1 VIQAIVAVPTQETR
15 EYVQLLIEV
24 EVRKRRIAL
33 LQAERAELE
42 LALTTFAVEL
52 KGRVGGI
59 RAELKRVRLQIAEH
73 RRRIERLKGDDTLD
87 PATVEREVAEE
98 FAERIQAEQAS
109 EDASRREDAAIERPR
124 RNHRLDANTEAEIL
138 KVYRELAKRFH
149 PDLARNDRERSRRA
163 EIMLRI
169 NVAYSERDL
178 LTLQTMAKDAEANE
192 PGFTSR
198 SDVDR
203 VLWAHRVIARL
214 DMQLADLDAQLGLLR
229 RSETFTLW
237 RSPDSSQQSLI
248 DLEARVRDRLTRERD
263 RLDEA
268 IIDYNRLVRRRRM
281 PRASSYASH

>member
-1 VIQAIVAVPTQETR
+1 VTRAIVAVPTQETR
-15 EYVQLLIEV
+15 DYARLLIEV
-24 EVRKRRIAL
+24 EVRKRRIAQ
-33 LQAERAELE
+33 LQAERAHLE
-42 LALTTFAVEL
+42 QALTKFAVDL

-109 EDASRREDAAIERPR
+109 EDASRREGTPIERPR
-124 RNHRLDANTEAEIL
+124 RTHRLDAETEAEIL
-138 KVYRELAKRFH
+138 RIYREMAKRFH
-149 PDLARNDRERSRRA
+149 PDLAKSEKERSRRT
-163 EIMLRI
+163 EMMLRI

-178 LTLQTMAKDAEANE
+178 HSLQTIAKDAETHE
-192 PGFTSR
+192 PGFPGLSGAE
-198 SDVDR
+198 R

-214 DMQLADLDAQLGLLR
+214 DMQIADVESQLNLLR

-237 RSPDSSQQSLI
+237 QSPDSSQQSLI
-248 DLEARVRDRLTRERD
+248 DLEAKVRERLTRERD

-268 IIDYNRLVRRRRM
+268 IIDYNRLVRRRKM
-281 PRASSYASH
+281 PRASSYVSR

>member
-1 VIQAIVAVPTQETR
+1 MIQAIVAIPTQETR
-15 EYVQLLIEV
+15 EYAQLLIEV
-24 EVRKRRIAL
+24 EVRKHRIAL

-42 LALTTFAVEL
+42 LALTNFAVDL

-73 RRRIERLKGDDTLD
+73 RRRIERLKGDDSLD

-98 FAERIQAEQAS
+98 FAERIQAEQAN
-109 EDASRREDAAIERPR
+109 EDASRREGAPVDRPR

-149 PDLARNDRERSRRA
+149 PDLARTDRERGRRT
-163 EIMLRI
+163 ETMLKI

-178 LTLQTMAKDAEANE
+178 LTLQTMAKDAETNA
-192 PGFTSR
+192 PGFTVL

-203 VLWAHRVIARL
+203 VLWAHRVISRL
-214 DMQLADLDAQLGLLR
+214 DMQIADLDAQLGLLR

-237 RSPDSSQQSLI
+237 RSPDSSQQSLV
-248 DLEARVRDRLTRERD
+248 DLEARVRERLTRERD

-268 IIDYNRLVRRRRM
+268 IIDYNRLVRRRKM
-281 PRASSYASH
+281 PRASSYAGR